1 MSNESSDLII
11 KLQGL
16 IENRGGLFEKK
27 GLNDELRLIDS
38 RLQDQKNWKN
48 HDLLNKDM
56 KRKNFLINFLSSIDD
71 NEENFKDTRELL
83 TISDN
88 SNDKD
93 LLNDLKSEFIKIEKN
108 LTKLYLETLLTGKAD
123 SNNSLVEIHSGAGGV
138 ESQDW
143 VAILFRMYK
152 RWCDSKGFN
161 TELVDQ
167 NIGEEAGYKSLT
179 FKVKGENSYGWLKYE
194 NGVHRLV
201 RISPFDSQSRRHT
214 SFASVYC
221 YPEIDSSVE
230 IIISDKDIKIDT
242 FRASGA
248 GGQHVNKTDS
258 AIRITHLPTKISVQC
273 QSSRSQHRNK
283 SLAIEML
290 KSKLYEKQIIK
301 EEEEN
306 KKNRDERG
314 EIGWGNQIRSYI
326 LQPYTMVKDHR
337 TNKQTSDTSGVLDGK
352 IDFFLEN
359 QLIKFN

>member
-1 MSNESSDLII
+1 M
-11 KLQGL
+11 
-16 IENRGGLFEKK
+16 FEKK
-27 GLNDELRLIDS
+27 GLNDELKILDS
-38 RLQDQKNWKN
+38 RLQDQQNWKN
-48 HDLLNKDM
+48 LALLNQDM
-56 KRKNFLINFLSSIDD
+56 KRKNFLVNFLNSIDN
-71 NEENFKDTRELL
+71 NEENFKDTKELL
-83 TISDN
+83 TISDT
-88 SNDKD
+88 SNDKN
-93 LLNDLKSEFIKIEKN
+93 LLDDLKSELIKIEKN
-108 LTKLYLETLLTGKAD
+108 LSKLYLETLLTGKAD

-143 VAILFRMYK
+143 VAMLFRMYK
-152 RWCDSKGFN
+152 RWCESKAYN
-161 TELVDQ
+161 VELVDQ
-167 NIGEEAGYKSLT
+167 NVGEEAGYKSLT

-230 IIISDKDIKIDT
+230 IIISDKDIKVDT

-337 TNKQTSDTSGVLDGK
+337 TNKQFSDTNSVLDGK

>member
-1 MSNESSDLII
+1 M
-11 KLQGL
+11 
-16 IENRGGLFEKK
+16 FEKK
-27 GLNDELRLIDS
+27 GLNDELRSIDS
-38 RLQDQKNWKN
+38 RLQDQENWKN
-48 HDLLNKDM
+48 HDLLNQDM
-56 KRKNFLINFLSSIDD
+56 KRKNFLINFLNSIDN
-71 NEENFKDTRELL
+71 NEQNFKDTKELL
-83 TISDN
+83 TISHN
-88 SNDKD
+88 SNDKN
-93 LLNDLKSEFIKIEKN
+93 LLNDLKSELITIEKN

-143 VAILFRMYK
+143 VAILFRMYS
-152 RWCDSKGFN
+152 RWCDTRGFN

-167 NIGEEAGYKSLT
+167 NVGDEAGYKSLT
-179 FKVKGENSYGWLKYE
+179 FKVRGENSYGWLKYE

-221 YPEIDSSVE
+221 YPEIDNSVE
-230 IIISDKDIKIDT
+230 IIISDKDIKVDT

-306 KKNRDERG
+306 KKNRNQKG

-337 TNKQTSDTSGVLDGK
+337 TNKQVSDTSGVLDGK
-352 IDFFLEN
+352 IDYFLEN
-359 QLIKFN
+359 QLIKFS

>member
-1 MSNESSDLII
+1 M
-11 KLQGL
+11 
-16 IENRGGLFEKK
+16 FEKK
-27 GLNDELRLIDS
+27 GLNDELKILDS
-38 RLQDQKNWKN
+38 RLQDQQNWKN
-48 HDLLNKDM
+48 LALLNQDM
-56 KRKNFLINFLSSIDD
+56 KRKNFLVNFLNSIDN
-71 NEENFKDTRELL
+71 NEENFKDTKELL
-83 TISDN
+83 TISDT
-88 SNDKD
+88 SNDKN
-93 LLNDLKSEFIKIEKN
+93 LLDDLKSELIKIEKN
-108 LTKLYLETLLTGKAD
+108 LSKLYLETLLTGKAD

-143 VAILFRMYK
+143 VAMLFRMYK
-152 RWCDSKGFN
+152 RWCESKAYN
-161 TELVDQ
+161 VELVDQ
-167 NIGEEAGYKSLT
+167 NVGEEAGYKSLT

-230 IIISDKDIKIDT
+230 IIISDKDMKIDT

-337 TNKQTSDTSGVLDGK
+337 TNKQTSDTNGVLDGK

>member
-1 MSNESSDLII
+1 M
-11 KLQGL
+11 
-16 IENRGGLFEKK
+16 FEKK

-56 KRKNFLINFLSSIDD
+56 KRKNFLINFLSSINN
-71 NEENFKDTRELL
+71 NEENFKDTRELIS
-83 TISDN
+83 ISDN

-93 LLNDLKSEFIKIEKN
+93 LQNDLKGELTTIEKN

-143 VAILFRMYK
+143 VAILFRMYN

-337 TNKQTSDTSGVLDGK
+337 TNKQTSDTNGVLDGK

>member
-1 MSNESSDLII
+1 
-11 KLQGL
+11 
-16 IENRGGLFEKK
+16 
-27 GLNDELRLIDS
+27 
-38 RLQDQKNWKN
+38 
-48 HDLLNKDM
+48 M
-56 KRKNFLINFLSSIDD
+56 KRKNFLINFLSSIDN

-93 LLNDLKSEFIKIEKN
+93 LLNDLKGEFITIEKK

-143 VAILFRMYK
+143 VAILFRMYN

-337 TNKQTSDTSGVLDGK
+337 TNKQTSDTNGVLDGK

>member
-1 MSNESSDLII
+1 
-11 KLQGL
+11 
-16 IENRGGLFEKK
+16 
-27 GLNDELRLIDS
+27 
-38 RLQDQKNWKN
+38 
-48 HDLLNKDM
+48 M
-56 KRKNFLINFLSSIDD
+56 KRKNFLINFLSSIDN
-71 NEENFKDTRELL
+71 NEESFKDTRELL

-143 VAILFRMYK
+143 VAILFRMYT
-152 RWCDSKGFN
+152 RWCDLKGFN

>member
-1 MSNESSDLII
+1 M
-11 KLQGL
+11 
-16 IENRGGLFEKK
+16 FEKK
-27 GLNDELRLIDS
+27 GLHNELRSIDS

-48 HDLLNKDM
+48 HDLLNQDM
-56 KRKNFLINFLSSIDD
+56 KRKNFLINFLDSIDN
-71 NEENFKDTRELL
+71 NEHNFKDIRELL
-83 TISDN
+83 SISHN
-88 SNDKD
+88 SNDKN
-93 LLNDLKSEFIKIEKN
+93 LLNDLKNELITIEKN
-108 LTKLYLETLLTGKAD
+108 LTKLHLETLLTGKAD

-143 VAILFRMYK
+143 VAILFRMYS
-152 RWCDSKGFN
+152 RWCDSRGFN

-167 NIGEEAGYKSLT
+167 NVGDEAGYKSLT
-179 FKVKGENSYGWLKYE
+179 FKVRGENSYGWLKYE

-221 YPEIDSSVE
+221 YPEIDNSVE
-230 IIISDKDIKIDT
+230 IIISDKDIKVDT

-306 KKNRDERG
+306 KKNRDQKG

-337 TNKQTSDTSGVLDGK
+337 TNKQISDTSGVLDGK

-359 QLIKFN
+359 QLIKFS

>member
-1 MSNESSDLII
+1 M
-11 KLQGL
+11 
-16 IENRGGLFEKK
+16 FEKK
-27 GLNDELRLIDS
+27 GLNDELRSIDL
-38 RLQDQKNWKN
+38 RLQDQENWKN
-48 HDLLNKDM
+48 HTLLNKDM
-56 KRKNFLINFLSSIDD
+56 KRKNFLINFLSSIDN
-71 NEENFKDTRELL
+71 NEKNFKDTKELL
-83 TISDN
+83 TISDVGNDANLLDDLN
-88 SNDKD
+88 SE
-93 LLNDLKSEFIKIEKN
+93 LKTIENN

-143 VAILFRMYK
+143 VAILFRMYT

-167 NIGEEAGYKSLT
+167 NIGDEAGYKSLT

-221 YPEIDSSVE
+221 YPEIDSSIQ

-283 SLAIEML
+283 LLAIEML

-314 EIGWGNQIRSYI
+314 EIAWGNQIRSYI

-337 TNKQTSDTSGVLDGK
+337 TNKQISDTNGVLDGK

-359 QLIKFN
+359 QLIKFS

>member
-1 MSNESSDLII
+1 M
-11 KLQGL
+11 
-16 IENRGGLFEKK
+16 FEKK

-93 LLNDLKSEFIKIEKN
+93 LLNDLKSEFTKIEKN

-143 VAILFRMYK
+143 VAILFRMYN

-283 SLAIEML
+283 SLALEML

-337 TNKQTSDTSGVLDGK
+337 TNKQTSNINDVLDGK

-359 QLIKFN
+359 QLIKFS

>member
-1 MSNESSDLII
+1 
-11 KLQGL
+11 
-16 IENRGGLFEKK
+16 
-27 GLNDELRLIDS
+27 
-38 RLQDQKNWKN
+38 
-48 HDLLNKDM
+48 M
-56 KRKNFLINFLSSIDD
+56 KRKNFLINFLSSIDN
-71 NEENFKDTRELL
+71 NEEIFKDTRELL
-83 TISDN
+83 SISDN

-93 LLNDLKSEFIKIEKN
+93 LLNDLKGEFITIEKN

-143 VAILFRMYK
+143 VAILFRMYN

-230 IIISDKDIKIDT
+230 IIISDKDMKIDT

>member
-1 MSNESSDLII
+1 M
-11 KLQGL
+11 
-16 IENRGGLFEKK
+16 FEKK
-27 GLNDELRLIDS
+27 GLHNELRSIDS

-48 HDLLNKDM
+48 HDLLNQDM
-56 KRKNFLINFLSSIDD
+56 KRKNFLINFLDSIDD
-71 NEENFKDTRELL
+71 NEHNFKDIRELL
-83 TISDN
+83 TISHN
-88 SNDKD
+88 SNDKN
-93 LLNDLKSEFIKIEKN
+93 LLNDLKNELITIEKN
-108 LTKLYLETLLTGKAD
+108 LTKLHLETLLTGKAD

-143 VAILFRMYK
+143 VAILFRMYS
-152 RWCDSKGFN
+152 RWCDSRGFN

-167 NIGEEAGYKSLT
+167 NVGDEAGYKSLT
-179 FKVKGENSYGWLKYE
+179 FKVRGENSYGWLKYE

-221 YPEIDSSVE
+221 YPEIDNSIE
-230 IIISDKDIKIDT
+230 IIISDKDIKVDT

-306 KKNRDERG
+306 KKNRDQKG

-337 TNKQTSDTSGVLDGK
+337 TNKQISDTSGVLDGK

-359 QLIKFN
+359 QLIKFS

>member
-1 MSNESSDLII
+1 
-11 KLQGL
+11 
-16 IENRGGLFEKK
+16 
-27 GLNDELRLIDS
+27 
-38 RLQDQKNWKN
+38 
-48 HDLLNKDM
+48 M
-56 KRKNFLINFLSSIDD
+56 KRKNFLINFLSSIDN

-93 LLNDLKSEFIKIEKN
+93 LLNDLKSEFTKIEKN

-143 VAILFRMYK
+143 VAILFRMYN

>member
-1 MSNESSDLII
+1 M
-11 KLQGL
+11 
-16 IENRGGLFEKK
+16 FEKK
-27 GLNDELRLIDS
+27 GLNDELKILDS
-38 RLQDQKNWKN
+38 RLQDQQNWKN
-48 HDLLNKDM
+48 LALLNQDM
-56 KRKNFLINFLSSIDD
+56 KRKNFLVNFLNSIDN

-83 TISDN
+83 SISDN
-88 SNDKD
+88 TNDKD
-93 LLNDLKSEFIKIEKN
+93 LLNDLKGEFITIEKN

-143 VAILFRMYK
+143 VAILFRMYS
-152 RWCDSKGFN
+152 RWCDSKGCN

-314 EIGWGNQIRSYI
+314 EMGWGNQIRSYI

>member
-1 MSNESSDLII
+1 M
-11 KLQGL
+11 
-16 IENRGGLFEKK
+16 FEKK

-56 KRKNFLINFLSSIDD
+56 KRKNFLINFLSSIDN

-93 LLNDLKSEFIKIEKN
+93 LLNDLKSEFITIEKN

-143 VAILFRMYK
+143 VAILFRMYN

>member
-1 MSNESSDLII
+1 MNNE
-11 KLQGL
+11 LQ
-16 IENRGGLFEKK
+16 
-27 GLNDELRLIDS
+27 LIDS

-56 KRKNFLINFLSSIDD
+56 KRKNFLINFLNSIDN
-71 NEENFKDTRELL
+71 NEENLKDTRELL
-83 TISDN
+83 SISDN

-93 LLNDLKSEFIKIEKN
+93 LLNDLKSEFITIEKN

-143 VAILFRMYK
+143 VAILFRMYI

-337 TNKQTSDTSGVLDGK
+337 TNKQTSDTNGVLDGK

>member
-1 MSNESSDLII
+1 M
-11 KLQGL
+11 
-16 IENRGGLFEKK
+16 FEKK
-27 GLNDELRLIDS
+27 GLHNELRSIDS

-48 HDLLNKDM
+48 HDLLNQDM
-56 KRKNFLINFLSSIDD
+56 KRKNFLINFLDSIDN
-71 NEENFKDTRELL
+71 NEHNFKDIRELL
-83 TISDN
+83 TISHN
-88 SNDKD
+88 SNDKN
-93 LLNDLKSEFIKIEKN
+93 LLNDLKNELITIEKN
-108 LTKLYLETLLTGKAD
+108 LTKLHLETLLTGKAD

-143 VAILFRMYK
+143 VAILFRMYS
-152 RWCDSKGFN
+152 RWCDSRGFN

-167 NIGEEAGYKSLT
+167 NVGDDAGYKSLT
-179 FKVKGENSYGWLKYE
+179 FKVRGENSYGWLKYE

-221 YPEIDSSVE
+221 YPEIDNSIE
-230 IIISDKDIKIDT
+230 IIISDKDIKVDT

-306 KKNRDERG
+306 KKNRDQKG

-337 TNKQTSDTSGVLDGK
+337 TNKQISDTSGVLDGK

-359 QLIKFN
+359 QLIKFS

>member
-1 MSNESSDLII
+1 M
-11 KLQGL
+11 
-16 IENRGGLFEKK
+16 FEKK

-93 LLNDLKSEFIKIEKN
+93 LLNDLKSEFITIEKN

-143 VAILFRMYK
+143 VAILFRMYN

>member
-1 MSNESSDLII
+1 M
-11 KLQGL
+11 
-16 IENRGGLFEKK
+16 FEKK

-56 KRKNFLINFLSSIDD
+56 KRKNFLINFLSSIDN

-93 LLNDLKSEFIKIEKN
+93 LLNDLKSEFITIEKN

>member
-1 MSNESSDLII
+1 
-11 KLQGL
+11 
-16 IENRGGLFEKK
+16 
-27 GLNDELRLIDS
+27 
-38 RLQDQKNWKN
+38 
-48 HDLLNKDM
+48 M
-56 KRKNFLINFLSSIDD
+56 KRKNFLINFLNSIEN

-83 TISDN
+83 SISDN
-88 SNDKD
+88 SNDKE
-93 LLNDLKSEFIKIEKN
+93 LLNDLKCEFIRIEKN

-143 VAILFRMYK
+143 VAILFRMYN

>member
-1 MSNESSDLII
+1 M
-11 KLQGL
+11 
-16 IENRGGLFEKK
+16 FEKK
-27 GLNDELRLIDS
+27 GLNDELKILDS
-38 RLQDQKNWKN
+38 RLQDQQNWKN
-48 HDLLNKDM
+48 LALLNQDM
-56 KRKNFLINFLSSIDD
+56 KRKNFLVNFLNSIDN
-71 NEENFKDTRELL
+71 NEENFKDTKELL
-83 TISDN
+83 TISDT
-88 SNDKD
+88 SNDKN
-93 LLNDLKSEFIKIEKN
+93 LLDDLKSELIKIEKN
-108 LTKLYLETLLTGKAD
+108 LSKLYLETLLTGKAD

-143 VAILFRMYK
+143 VAMLFRMYK
-152 RWCDSKGFN
+152 RWCESKAYN
-161 TELVDQ
+161 VELVDQ
-167 NIGEEAGYKSLT
+167 NVGEEAGYKSLT

-230 IIISDKDIKIDT
+230 IIISDKDIKVDT

-301 EEEEN
+301 
-306 KKNRDERG
+306 
-314 EIGWGNQIRSYI
+314 
-326 LQPYTMVKDHR
+326 
-337 TNKQTSDTSGVLDGK
+337 
-352 IDFFLEN
+352 
-359 QLIKFN
+359 

>member
-1 MSNESSDLII
+1 M
-11 KLQGL
+11 
-16 IENRGGLFEKK
+16 FEKK
-27 GLNDELRLIDS
+27 GLHNELRSIDS

-48 HDLLNKDM
+48 HDLLNQDM
-56 KRKNFLINFLSSIDD
+56 KRKNFLINFLDSIDD
-71 NEENFKDTRELL
+71 NEHNFKDIRELL
-83 TISDN
+83 TISHN
-88 SNDKD
+88 SNDKN
-93 LLNDLKSEFIKIEKN
+93 LLNDLKNELITIEKN
-108 LTKLYLETLLTGKAD
+108 LTKLHLETLLTGKAD

-143 VAILFRMYK
+143 VAILFRMYS
-152 RWCDSKGFN
+152 RWCDSRGFN

-167 NIGEEAGYKSLT
+167 NVGDEAGYKSLT
-179 FKVKGENSYGWLKYE
+179 FKVRGENSYGWLKYE

-221 YPEIDSSVE
+221 YPEIDNSIE
-230 IIISDKDIKIDT
+230 IIISDKDIKVDT

-306 KKNRDERG
+306 KKNRDQKG

-337 TNKQTSDTSGVLDGK
+337 TNKQISDTSGVLDGK